1 MRKGDAVRLTELWQT
16 SSVIGTDADISDGPP

>member
-16 SSVIGTDADISDGPP
+16 SSVIGNGRRHEDGPP